1 VAYQEKTIEFNK
13 RFINP
18 WIRLGNVFDKQDRN
32 EEAICAYQKAI
43 EIDPNNA
50 QNWYELGNIHFRME
64 KYDEAVDDFNH
75 AIDLDP
81 GFGSPYSN
89 LALTLVTQGKYVQ
102 AIPLY
107 RKGIE
112 LLDEDKDRAV
122 AWNRL
127 GNLYRKLN
135 EYELAIES
143 FQKADELDQE
153 NAGFRDNLDD
163 VPDGPTVVEAD
174 GDGEEP
180 AIPVAPNLSDLV
192 TADGQ
197 AADAVSDNTDETA
210 PVQDASAEA
219 PTQPDQAIADNT
231 DETPAAQDV
240 SAEASTQPDQA
251 VADNTDSTSDS
262 SSEAVV
268 EVENTASDDQPAK
281 VEAHAD
287 QTTDDAVSE
296 PSVQPEAEQ
305 PVLENAVEVT
315 DGSTVDAAVASTD
328 VDAAS
333 ADPIADDAPE
343 AVAETGTADKSD
355 ETVTVVVQSTIET
368 FTETVTVSDTTT
380 ETSDATLT
388 VETTEEVVDGSET
401 AVENVVVDEVV
412 AENTES
418 IGSNQVSEPAPV
430 DGSATT
436 SEETS
441 PAAPV
446 SEEAAGLT
454 PEASE
459 GQVETVDAVA
469 TQASRVEVAAEA
481 IVEAALD
488 QATDSV
494 AETTEPPAIDQPAYE
509 EYLKDSNDPIHIYQT
524 EATDQALE
532 TENTEASQGPVA
544 KINNQGELQIEM
556 DTKNA
561 HVWNELGNVYF
572 NTGAFDDAV
581 VAYSKAIELDRWFAW
596 PYSNLALTYVQ
607 KGRFV
612 EAILL
617 YQRSI
622 ELFKSDK
629 DKAVSWN
636 RLGNVYRRINDYE
649 NAIAS
654 YQRADELDP
663 DNTTLSLQ
671 SRFSLLGNYV
681 MEQKA
686 TYVS

>member
-1 VAYQEKTIEFNK
+1 
-13 RFINP
+13 
-18 WIRLGNVFDKQDRN
+18 
-32 EEAICAYQKAI
+32 
-43 EIDPNNA
+43 
-50 QNWYELGNIHFRME
+50 M
-64 KYDEAVDDFNH
+64 
-75 AIDLDP
+75 
-81 GFGSPYSN
+81 
-89 LALTLVTQGKYVQ
+89 
-102 AIPLY
+102 
-107 RKGIE
+107 
-112 LLDEDKDRAV
+112 
-122 AWNRL
+122 
-127 GNLYRKLN
+127 
-135 EYELAIES
+135 
-143 FQKADELDQE
+143 
-153 NAGFRDNLDD
+153 
-163 VPDGPTVVEAD
+163 
-174 GDGEEP
+174 
-180 AIPVAPNLSDLV
+180 
-192 TADGQ
+192 
-197 AADAVSDNTDETA
+197 
-210 PVQDASAEA
+210 
-219 PTQPDQAIADNT
+219 
-231 DETPAAQDV
+231 
-240 SAEASTQPDQA
+240 
-251 VADNTDSTSDS
+251 
-262 SSEAVV
+262 
-268 EVENTASDDQPAK
+268 
-281 VEAHAD
+281 
-287 QTTDDAVSE
+287 
-296 PSVQPEAEQ
+296 AEQ
-305 PVLENAVEVT
+305 PVLENPVEVT
-315 DGSTVDAAVASTD
+315 DKSTVDAAAVPTD
-328 VDAAS
+328 VESAS
-333 ADPIADDAPE
+333 SDPNSDDAPE
-343 AVAETGTADKSD
+343 AVAETEAADKSD

-368 FTETVTVSDTTT
+368 FTETVTVTDTST

-388 VETTEEVVDGSET
+388 VGTTEEVAESPEP
-401 AVENVVVDEVV
+401 AVENVVVEEVV
-412 AENTES
+412 AENTEIS
-418 IGSNQVSEPAPV
+418 ISDQTSEPAPV

-436 SEETS
+436 AEETS

-446 SEEAAGLT
+446 SEEAATLT
-454 PEASE
+454 PDASE
-459 GQVETVDAVA
+459 NQVEAVDVIA
-469 TQASRVEVAAEA
+469 TEVSPVEIAAEA

-488 QATDSV
+488 QATESV
-494 AETTEPPAIDQPAYE
+494 ADPTEPPAVDQPAYE
-509 EYLKDSNDPIHIYQT
+509 EYLKDSNDPIHIYQA
-524 EATDQALE
+524 EAGDQAPE
-532 TENTEASQGPVA
+532 SENTQASQEPVA